1 MCPDPSLRSLN
12 HPDSVSIEPTG
23 RPTEEREKPPSP
35 HASARPL
42 RPANADN
49 ITAPLRHRTFRRIWV
64 ASLVSNLGSLI
75 QGVGVAWAM
84 TEMSSSAD
92 KVALVQTALGLP
104 VMLVAIPAGAIA
116 DLHDRRIVALSS
128 LGIALTATTT
138 LTALAWLGLLTPDLL
153 LALCFAAGCGTAML
167 GPAWQAAVSEQV
179 PPHAVPAAVALNG
192 ISYNIAR
199 SVGPAIGGIIVATAG
214 TVAAFALNVLSF
226 LPLIGA
232 LYLWKRAAERSYLP
246 PERLGPAII
255 LGVRYIANSPSIT
268 IVLVRTVVMGLI
280 SGVIL
285 ALLPLVARDLLLGSA
300 PTYGLLLGAFG
311 LGAVIGA
318 ANITLVRKKLSSEA
332 AMRCCALAMATGIAV
347 IAVSRNPLLSA
358 LGLAVGGAGWTLS
371 WTLLNIGV
379 QLSAPRWVAARSLA
393 AYQAAASGG
402 LAFGSW
408 GWGHLTDTSGVET
421 TLLIAAG
428 LMLASPL
435 IGLRLRM
442 PPVGVRVEEGSL
454 LEDPAVRTPVVGRD
468 GPIVI
473 EIEYKVME
481 PNSHGFREMMQDV
494 RLVRQRNGAYAW
506 SVARDMA
513 DPEKWIERYQFHT
526 WHDYLRQRSRPTQ
539 VERAL
544 EASII
549 KKFHAGPGKVRV
561 RRTVECGRDKS

>member
-23 RPTEEREKPPSP
+23 RQTEEREKPPSP

-42 RPANADN
+42 RPANADD
-49 ITAPLRHRTFRRIWV
+49 ITAPLRHRAFRRIWV

-104 VMLVAIPAGAIA
+104 VMLIAIPAGAIA

-199 SVGPAIGGIIVATAG
+199 SVGPAIGGIIVAAAG
-214 TVAAFALNVLSF
+214 TVAAFALNALSF

-232 LYLWKRAAERSYLP
+232 LYLWKRAAERSRLP

-255 LGVRYIANSPSIT
+255 LGVRYIANSPLIT

-318 ANITLVRKKLSSEA
+318 ANIALVRKQLSSEA
-332 AMRCCALAMATGIAV
+332 AMRCCAVAMAAGIAV

-402 LAFGSW
+402 LALGSW
-408 GWGHLTDTSGVET
+408 GWGHLADISGVET

-442 PPVGVRVEEGSL
+442 PPVVIRVEEGSL
-454 LEDPAVRTPVVGRD
+454 LEDPAVRVPVVGRD

-473 EIEYKVME
+473 EIEYKLME
-481 PNSHGFREMMQDV
+481 PNSHGFREMMQDL

-544 EASII
+544 EARII
-549 KKFHAGPGKVRV
+549 KEFHAGPGKVRV
-561 RRTVECGRDKS
+561 RRTVECGRDKR

>member
-1 MCPDPSLRSLN
+1 M
-12 HPDSVSIEPTG
+12 EPTG

-104 VMLVAIPAGAIA
+104 VMLIAIPAGAIA

-214 TVAAFALNVLSF
+214 TVAAFALNALSF

-232 LYLWKRAAERSYLP
+232 LYLWKRAAERSRLP

-255 LGVRYIANSPSIT
+255 LGVRYIANSPLIT

-318 ANITLVRKKLSSEA
+318 ANIALLRKQLSSEA
-332 AMRCCALAMATGIAV
+332 AMRCCALAMAAGIAV

-402 LAFGSW
+402 LALGSW
-408 GWGHLTDTSGVET
+408 GWGHLADTSGVET

-442 PPVGVRVEEGSL
+442 PPVAVRVEEGSL
-454 LEDPAVRTPVVGRD
+454 LEDPAVRMPVVGRD

-473 EIEYKVME
+473 EIEYKLME
-481 PNSHGFREMMQDV
+481 PNSRGFREMMQDLK
-494 RLVRQRNGAYAW
+494 LVRQRNGAYAW

-544 EASII
+544 EARII
-549 KKFHAGPGKVRV
+549 KAFHAGPGKVRV